1 MSPLLPALLRTWP
14 VRAGVPG
21 AKNSGTGEVCP
32 DVSKGT
38 RAPAWGWPSVSR
50 CSSSMGARSA
60 SPGGRSRGAEEH
72 MRLQCLVP
80 LESIA
85 GLLLCGIDRGVS
97 WWHLCSSV
105 EEGRRLLASI
115 HQGKACTALP
125 FHQSPKPEGETSMG
139 AEESH
144 EPQPGPTVST
154 TLRVAAADL
163 RWCCDEAWLPF
174 ASTDEVEPLTGVVG
188 QDDAIEALRF
198 GLAITGPGQHIF

>member
-1 MSPLLPALLRTWP
+1 MICASFDGRHSVTQT
-14 VRAGVPG
+14 VI
-21 AKNSGTGEVCP
+21 NSN
-32 DVSKGT
+32 
-38 RAPAWGWPSVSR
+38 
-50 CSSSMGARSA
+50 A
-60 SPGGRSRGAEEH
+60 S
-72 MRLQCLVP
+72 LP
-80 LESIA
+80 LESSA

-163 RWCCDEAWLPF
+163 RWCCDEA
-174 ASTDEVEPLTGVVG
+174 
-188 QDDAIEALRF
+188 
-198 GLAITGPGQHIF
+198 